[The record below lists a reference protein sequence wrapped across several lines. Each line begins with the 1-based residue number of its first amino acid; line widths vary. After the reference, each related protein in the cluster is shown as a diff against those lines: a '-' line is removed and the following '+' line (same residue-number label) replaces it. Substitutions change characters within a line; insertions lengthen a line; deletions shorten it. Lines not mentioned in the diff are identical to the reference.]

1 MVMREI
7 LVRRSVLNQSRL
19 DRDVFWEYC
28 HCGSTYSHAQAADG
42 YSLGTAPT
50 L

>member
-1 MVMREI
+1 MVMRKM

-19 DRDVFWEYC
+19 DRDIFREYC
-28 HCGSTYSHAQAADG
+28 NCGSTYNHAQAADG
-42 YSLGTAPT
+42 YSLGTAPS